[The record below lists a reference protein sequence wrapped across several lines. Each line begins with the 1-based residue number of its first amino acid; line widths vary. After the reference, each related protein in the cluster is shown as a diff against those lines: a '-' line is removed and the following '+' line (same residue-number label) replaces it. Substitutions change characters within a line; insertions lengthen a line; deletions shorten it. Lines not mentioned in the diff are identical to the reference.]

1 MDPVAGTLCTAVA
14 DRLRPLYRAVHSAR
28 LDREDAFWLVYDE
41 AVVQVS
47 RARNDSEI
55 NTKSLARDERQ
66 EIMNLVMA

>member
-1 MDPVAGTLCTAVA
+1 LDPVAASLCTTVA
-14 DRLRPLYRAVHSAR
+14 DRLRPLYRAVRSAR

-55 NTKSLARDERQ
+55 NTKSLARDELQ

>member
-1 MDPVAGTLCTAVA
+1 MDPVAATLCTAVA
-14 DRLRPLYRAVHSAR
+14 DRLRPLYRAVRSAR

-55 NTKSLARDERQ
+55 NTKSLAHDELQ
-66 EIMNLVMA
+66 AIMNLVMT